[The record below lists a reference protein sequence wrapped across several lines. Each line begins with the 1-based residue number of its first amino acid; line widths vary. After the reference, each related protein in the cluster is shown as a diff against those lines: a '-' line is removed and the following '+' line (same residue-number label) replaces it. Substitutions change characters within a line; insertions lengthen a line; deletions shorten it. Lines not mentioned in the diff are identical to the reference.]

1 MPSAIRLHRVLRAT
15 PARVYRAV
23 LAPDALVTWAPPHG
37 VTGTVHHLD
46 ARAGGSYTMSSAHFT
61 TGQSHAFGGAYLE
74 WVPRERM
81 RDTDTFN
88 DPQLPGAMQVT
99 STLTQVSCGAEV
111 PITRAG
117 GPARLPAEACYLGWQ
132 ASLALLATLVEAE
145 IPGEP

>member
-1 MPSAIRLHRVLRAT
+1 MPGAIHLHRVLRAT
-15 PARVYRAV
+15 PERAYRAF

-37 VTGTVHHLD
+37 STGQVHHLD
-46 ARAGGSYTMSSAHFT
+46 ARVGGSYTMSFT
-61 TGQSHAFGGAYLE
+61 NFTAGQSHAFGGASLE

-81 RDTDTFN
+81 RDTDTSD

-99 STLTQVSCGAEV
+99 ITLTPVSCGTEV
-111 PITRAG
+111 HIAQGG

-145 IPGEP
+145 LPDAP